1 MADRAGT
8 ERFAPGEN
16 QVNGERTSGTPRRGR
31 VRYLLVFMLF
41 AATTV
46 NYADRASLSIV
57 GPAMQ
62 AQLHIDPITLGY
74 IFSAFGWAY
83 VIAQLPGGW
92 MLDRFGSRVIYAGS
106 ILLWSSFTLLQ
117 GAAGFLTGGLLIATL
132 FILRLLVGLAEAP
145 AFPGNSR
152 IVAAWFPG
160 GERATAAAIFNSGQY
175 FATVMF
181 APVMGWLTH
190 RFGWQSVFV
199 FLGVAGILLF
209 IAWLKTVYAPSQHP
223 RVRRAELDYIAAG
236 GGLIDMD
243 QVRGAATPVSWAHV
257 KALLSRRMLIGIYIG
272 QYCVGVLT
280 YFFLTWFPVYLV
292 EQRGMS
298 ILKAGIVIM
307 LPAICGFAGGVLGG
321 IMSDALLRRGVSL
334 SMARKVPIVGGMLL
348 SVSMILCNFV
358 AANWIVV
365 LIMSLAFF
373 GKGLG
378 SLGWAVVSDTAPK
391 EATGLYGGL
400 FNTFGNVGAITTPIV
415 IGYLVA
421 GSGSFSGALV
431 YVGANALLAIIAY
444 TLIAGPFERIHLTE
458 SGVSPGP
465 PLQAEFRT

>member
-1 MADRAGT
+1 MKS
-8 ERFAPGEN
+8 EH
-16 QVNGERTSGTPRRGR
+16 TSSANSRGR
-31 VRYLLVFMLF
+31 VRYLMVFMLF

-92 MLDRFGSRVIYAGS
+92 MLDRFGSRVVYAGS

-117 GAAGFLTGGLLIATL
+117 GAAGFLTGGLLVATL
-132 FILRLLVGLAEAP
+132 FALRLLVGFAEAP

-190 RFGWQSVFV
+190 SFGWQSVFV
-199 FLGVAGILLF
+199 FLGIAGLLLF
-209 IAWLKTVYAPSQHP
+209 AVWLRTVYGPSSHP

-243 QVRGAATPVSWAHV
+243 KERGDSKPVSWEHMKV
-257 KALLSRRMLIGIYIG
+257 LLSRRMLIGIYLG

-321 IMSDALLRRGVSL
+321 IVSDALLRRGVSL
-334 SMARKVPIVGGMLL
+334 SMARKIPIVVGMLL

-358 AANWIVV
+358 QANWVVV

-373 GKGLG
+373 GKGIG

-431 YVGANALLAIIAY
+431 YVGANALLAVLAY
-444 TLIAGPFERIHLTE
+444 TLIAGRFERVHLTK
-458 SGVSPGP
+458 PGASSRRS
-465 PLQAEFRT
+465 LQAEMRT

>member
-1 MADRAGT
+1 MTREHNSGADG
-8 ERFAPGEN
+8 
-16 QVNGERTSGTPRRGR
+16 RGH
-31 VRYLLVFMLF
+31 VRYLIVFMLF

-62 AQLHIDPITLGY
+62 AQLHIAPITLGY

-83 VIAQLPGGW
+83 AIAQLPGGW
-92 MLDRFGSRVIYAGS
+92 LLDRFGSRSVYAGS
-106 ILLWSSFTLLQ
+106 ILLWSLFTMLQ
-117 GAAGFLTGGLLIATL
+117 CAAGLLTGGLLVAAL
-132 FILRLLVGLAEAP
+132 FTLRLLVGFAEAP

-152 IVAAWFPG
+152 IVAAWVPG

-190 RFGWQSVFV
+190 DFGWQSVFV
-199 FLGVAGILLF
+199 FLGAAGLLLF
-209 IAWLKTVYAPSQHP
+209 VAWLMTVHAPSQHP

-243 QVRGAATPVSWAHV
+243 QGRGASQPVSWQALKV
-257 KALLSRRMLIGIYIG
+257 LLSRRMLIGIYIG
-272 QYCVGVLT
+272 QYCVNVLT

-298 ILKAGIVIM
+298 ILKAGVVIV

-321 IMSDALLRRGVSL
+321 VMSDALLRRGVSL
-334 SMARKVPIVGGMLL
+334 SLARKIPIVAGLLL
-348 SVSMILCNFV
+348 SITMILCNFV
-358 AANWIVV
+358 QANWIVV

-373 GKGLG
+373 GKGVG
-378 SLGWAVVSDTAPK
+378 SLGWAVVADTAPK
-391 EATGLYGGL
+391 ELTGLYGAV
-400 FNTFGNVGAITTPIV
+400 FNTFGNIGAITTPIV
-415 IGYLVA
+415 IGYIVA
-421 GSGSFSGALV
+421 VTGSFAGALV
-431 YVGANALLAIIAY
+431 YVGANALLAVLGY
-444 TLIAGPFERIHLTE
+444 TVIAGRFERVHLTE
-458 SGVSPGP
+458 SGAS
-465 PLQAEFRT
+465 LRQSLRTETRT